1 MLYDTELTE
10 KSVDF
15 NLANLNR
22 FNLKGYF
29 LRLMSM
35 VLKSLKRNKE
45 CGTFYIVLKK
55 TTVTKVCMNCS
66 RGIGNLS
73 ILIKDEDTNVDDWCG
88 HCSNTNRILFWQR
101 TEIVS
106 QKMYDYLY
114 NTPWA
119 KEILPQLLKEDKR
132 NTKDLKGEALFF
144 AFGFSAFSLKNGMS
158 SAVHCDCYLRMT
170 SKARWCWK

>member
-22 FNLKGYF
+22 FNLKRYF

-55 TTVTKVCMNCS
+55 TTVKKVCMNCS

-73 ILIKDEDTNVDDWCG
+73 ILIKDEDTNVDD
-88 HCSNTNRILFWQR
+88 
-101 TEIVS
+101 
-106 QKMYDYLY
+106 
-114 NTPWA
+114 
-119 KEILPQLLKEDKR
+119 
-132 NTKDLKGEALFF
+132 
-144 AFGFSAFSLKNGMS
+144 
-158 SAVHCDCYLRMT
+158 
-170 SKARWCWK
+170 